1 LNFPQAGLWID
12 RGPSHYT
19 VISAHKGG
27 VVYHFRNGQ
36 AALINAGVVVR
47 DSIGRYGSTQAYD
60 QKNIVNQNA
69 NQLEINAQIVAM
81 PKQLPGPLQ
90 FIVLRLMSLT
100 VFRFIWLREWIKCRL
115 VDLLITR
122 RTQWPVRNQRC
133 ITFGETLKI
142 EDTIDLPPGYKQVT
156 NPGAFVPIHMASQ
169 GYWQLQD
176 EETQV

>member
-1 LNFPQAGLWID
+1 MDEPNLIPMFNAYAWAATLQDGIKSEINNRSAPALPCQTHELLRLNFPQAGLWID

-27 VVYHFRNGQ
+27 IVYHFRDGQ

-47 DSIGRYGSTQAYD
+47 DSNDRYGSTQAYD

-90 FIVLRLMSLT
+90 FMVLRLMILNT
-100 VFRFIWLREWIKCRL
+100 FRFVCCGSGSS
-115 VDLLITR
+115 V
-122 RTQWPVRNQRC
+122 V
-133 ITFGETLKI
+133 
-142 EDTIDLPPGYKQVT
+142 
-156 NPGAFVPIHMASQ
+156 
-169 GYWQLQD
+169 
-176 EETQV
+176 